1 MVTPRDTLKDLLH
14 FSHHLLHLIVECHT
28 NFSSSETR
36 MCYQQVQSGCYLLL
50 TWSSQNNIINIV
62 DQCDILWK
70 RHVIEIIFNKVMTQ
84 AGELTHSCGKTVK
97 VCMLLL
103 LEECHIWSSSCKQ
116 SHSLN
121 FQLSTIVF
129 HDPFVF
135 NIGQIEK

>member
-14 FSHHLLHLIVECHT
+14 FNHDRLHLTVDCHP
-28 NFSSSETR
+28 NFSSSETL
-36 MCYQQVQSGCYLLL
+36 MHHQQVQSGRYFLL
-50 TWSSQNNIINIV
+50 TWSSQKNIINIV

-70 RHVIEIIFNKVMTQ
+70 IHGIKIIFNKVMTQ
-84 AGELTHSCGKTVK
+84 AGELTPSWGETVK

-103 LEECHIWSSSCKQ
+103 LEGRHIWSSSCKQ

-121 FQLSTIVF
+121 FQLSTTVF